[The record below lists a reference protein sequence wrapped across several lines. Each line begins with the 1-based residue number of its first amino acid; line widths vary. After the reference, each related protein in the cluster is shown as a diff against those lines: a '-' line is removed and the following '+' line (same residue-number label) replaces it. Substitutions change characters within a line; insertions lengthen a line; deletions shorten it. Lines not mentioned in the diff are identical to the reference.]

1 MLKRLF
7 TMMKASIGFTIAA
20 SIVFII
26 ALSTLSGCDN
36 DKEVKDL
43 YPLESVLKEGK
54 QESYVY
60 RAANESVPDIAKKLA
75 DQKKPE
81 QMSKEDENQ
90 MFLVYPDEWYNIQK
104 DKEKPSDTLIEVSNK
119 EFVRQNYQ
127 PSFLEG
133 FIVGS
138 IVSNLF
144 DSHKPYYGDYRGY
157 TSRKTYKPIIDY
169 RPPTVQEKK
178 TLPPLTKQG
187 TGSIIKRS
195 DKVNNSG
202 TSVGSEDGVTKKGN
216 QTVPPSEQNKGKI
229 IKSPDKPSG
238 SDVKPKSSITT
249 PPKNTSPPKTRVGGS
264 GKITKRR

>member
-7 TMMKASIGFTIAA
+7 TMMKASIGSTIAA
-20 SIVFII
+20 SFVFII
-26 ALSTLSGCDN
+26 ALFALSGCDN

-43 YPLESVLKEGK
+43 YPLESVVKDGK

-60 RAANESVPDIAKKLA
+60 RAANESVPNIAKKLA

-104 DKEKPSDTLIEVSNK
+104 DKEKSSDTLIEVSNK

-133 FIVGS
+133 YIVGS

-144 DSHKPYYGDYRGY
+144 DSHKSYYGDYRGY

-169 RPPTVQEKK
+169 RPPTAQEKK

-229 IKSPDKPSG
+229 IKSPDNPSG